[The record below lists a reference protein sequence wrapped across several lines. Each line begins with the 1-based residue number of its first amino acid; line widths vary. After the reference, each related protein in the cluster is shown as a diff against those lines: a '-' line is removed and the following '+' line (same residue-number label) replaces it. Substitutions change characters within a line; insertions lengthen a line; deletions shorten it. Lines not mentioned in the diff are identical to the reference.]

1 MNILLINTM
10 DDKGGAAQLVYTLK
24 KGFEKSGHAASMFV
38 KHKSLPDEHIFEVA
52 RPNPVLREMSRLSKG
67 LTGIDPVRYVQNKV
81 RAAFSNDI
89 SFFNDRGLMNSREL
103 KEADII
109 HCHNLHGN
117 YFNLKNLE
125 KISEIK
131 PVIWSLHDMWSMTP
145 HDAWIVKDGAGIE
158 KFKMEVTPKLKWN
171 NRQFLLR
178 AKRNIYANSDL
189 HIVGTSEWFMRE
201 LKKSILKEK
210 KTYLIHDG
218 IDEAIFKPC
227 DKKSAREELGLPAD
241 KTIITFMANGG
252 KGNEQK
258 GWQYARE
265 AIRHYSGNE
274 NILFL
279 CIGGKEKDDLLDGKN
294 IRYVEYVQNELSCS
308 LYLSASDIFLHPS
321 MAEAFG
327 LTLVQAMACGT
338 PVVTFPV
345 GVAEEA
351 IEHKKTGYIADY
363 QDATDLIR
371 GIEYILH
378 LNKQD
383 METMGRL
390 SRQKVVEDYTLDIM
404 VKNHIQ
410 LYENVLQLRAQKP
423 AQSAQRI

>member
-24 KGFEKSGHAASMFV
+24 KGFEKSGHVASMFV
-38 KHKSLPDEHIFEVA
+38 KHKSLPDVGIFEIG
-52 RPNPVLREMSRLSKG
+52 RPSPSLKKISRLSKN
-67 LTGIDPVRYVQNKV
+67 LAGIDLVQYIQNKV
-81 RAAFSNDI
+81 RATFSNDI
-89 SFFNDRGLMNSREL
+89 AFFNNRNLMSSKEF

-117 YFNLKNLE
+117 YFNLGSLE
-125 KISEIK
+125 KISKIK

-145 HDAWIVKDGAGIE
+145 HDAWVVKDAKGAE
-158 KFKMEVTPKLKWN
+158 KFRMEVTPHLKWN
-171 NRQFLLR
+171 NRKFLFN
-178 AKRNIYANSDL
+178 AKRSIYGNSDL

-201 LKKSILKEK
+201 LRQSILKDKEM
-210 KTYLIHDG
+210 YLMHDG
-218 IDEAIFKPC
+218 IDETVFKPR
-227 DKKSAREELGLPAD
+227 DKKAAREELHLPSD
-241 KTIITFMANGG
+241 KIIITFMANGG

-258 GWQYARE
+258 GWQYAQE
-265 AIRHYSGNE
+265 AMQHYAGNE
-274 NILFL
+274 KLLFL
-279 CIGGKEKDDLLDGKN
+279 CIGGSPKDNSSQDGN
-294 IRYVEYVQNELSCS
+294 IRYVEYVKDELTCS

-321 MAEAFG
+321 LAEAFG

-345 GVAEEA
+345 GIAEEA
-351 IEHKKTGYIADY
+351 IEHKKTGYIAGY
-363 QDATDLIR
+363 QNATDLIR

-383 METMGRL
+383 IEAMGRL

-410 LYENVLQLRAQKP
+410 LYEDVLQLRAQKL